1 MAEQKVTIK
10 PKESFKIP
18 VDGYL
23 FTPDNLAKKTK
34 RKINSLETWQGNEM
48 VKLGSL
54 FDIKVD
60 GSADP
65 EETTVVL
72 DGDFSRVKRIGA
84 GMTAGNVIVNGDVD
98 MHCGAFMK
106 GGSITVKG
114 SADSWAG
121 REMRGGEL
129 IIEGNAGDYVGSSYR
144 GEIVGMTG
152 GKIVVK
158 GNVGDY
164 LGEYM
169 SDGEIVVEGN
179 AGILA
184 GISMTGGKISI
195 EGNANLPGAE
205 MKKGTVVVKGDVE
218 MLPSFKYEGTESVD
232 SVEFKKYIGDLAV
245 RGTGKGT
252 LFVK

>member
-10 PKESFKIP
+10 PKESFKISI
-18 VDGYL
+18 DGYL
-23 FTPDNLAKKTK
+23 ITPDNFAGKTVGE
-34 RKINSLETWQGNEM
+34 INSMETWYGNKVVE
-48 VKLGSL
+48 LGSL

-60 GSADP
+60 GSAGP
-65 EETTVVL
+65 EDTTIIL
-72 DGDFSRVKRIGA
+72 EGDFSRVKRIGS
-84 GMTAGNVIVNGDVD
+84 GMTAGKVIVNGDVD
-98 MHCGAFMK
+98 MHCGAFMT

-114 SADSWAG
+114 NADSWAG

-158 GNVGDY
+158 GKVGDY

-184 GISMTGGKISI
+184 GVNMTGGKISI
-195 EGNANLPGAE
+195 EGNADLPGAE
-205 MKKGTVVVKGDVE
+205 MKKGTVIVKGDVE
-218 MLPSFKYEGTESVD
+218 MLPSFRYEGTESVD
-232 SVEFKKYIGDLAV
+232 SVELKKYTGDLAV
-245 RGTGKGT
+245 RGIGKGT